1 MQVLKP
7 TEIATVAGG
16 IIQDT
21 YGDPDNQNNS
31 YGRGAPLPGP
41 HDAQFE
47 VGATGC
53 GSNSCYGSE
62 PSGLE
67 NPNACA
73 SGLLGAGGLGGAIA
87 VGVAGVFTGGAAVA
101 VAGLAGILVGG
112 SIATGNPACG
122 PSYK

>member
-1 MQVLKP
+1 M
-7 TEIATVAGG
+7 EIWTVSGG
-16 IIQDT
+16 IIQDS
-21 YGDPDNQNNS
+21 DNLS
-31 YGRGAPLPGP
+31 KPEPGP
-41 HDAQFE
+41 YDLYLFE

-87 VGVAGVFTGGAAVA
+87 VGIAGVFTGGAAVA
-101 VAGLAGILVGG
+101 VAGLAGILAGG
-112 SIATGNPACG
+112 TIATGNPACG
-122 PSYK
+122 PTYK